1 MADSGTSNDDPGG
14 SSTNIMTESDKDKYH
29 HLSKYYELI
38 KITAGKGKPRNL
50 FFKCLQ
56 PGPECSTGRAKSC
69 QEGSMSNLLRHYE
82 RVHPHLAK
90 DFKTVFLT
98 KLKRAAD
105 NSKGAVDPK
114 QPKIDFFF
122 KSNCTRDQLNGAIV
136 DHIIDSMGPFTLAEE
151 ESFQKIIQ
159 LLDPNKKSGGPAH
172 KTVTKIMV
180 CIL

>member
-1 MADSGTSNDDPGG
+1 MLKYWHTSKIDVCHTQNLKFYNCLVSVNLLQIPHFYSVFKWFFKKFQNKTMADSGTSNDDPGG

-90 DFKTVFLT
+90 DFK
-98 KLKRAAD
+98 KRGSVQLF
-105 NSKGAVDPK
+105 NMP
-114 QPKIDFFF
+114 
-122 KSNCTRDQLNGAIV
+122 SNNACHA
-136 DHIIDSMGPFTLAEE
+136 
-151 ESFQKIIQ
+151 
-159 LLDPNKKSGGPAH
+159 
-172 KTVTKIMV
+172 
-180 CIL
+180 